1 MNKRKLNMELKG
13 KVAVITG
20 SSGGIGE
27 AIARDLDQAGAKI
40 VLTGRSEEKLK
51 RIAVDLQ
58 QAAIVT
64 GEITAPALP
73 AKLMDAAL
81 THFGQLDIFINN
93 AGVMKIGSIDEVDI
107 EGLCEM
113 VRINLESVVRCSYHV
128 MRHFKQQNSGYLINM
143 SSIAGTRSFPT
154 IGVYNATKFA
164 VEALSDALRMEVAG
178 SGIGVA
184 VVEPGTVETG
194 LYDTWSSDARKV
206 VGEGIM
212 PSDIARAVRFIL
224 EQPDRVRV
232 PRVFMVPYN
241 QQAG

>member
-1 MNKRKLNMELKG
+1 MTRNCINNEQEEIEHGTKLTG

-58 QAAIVT
+58 QPAIVS
-64 GEITAPALP
+64 EITDPALP

-194 LYDTWSSDARKV
+194 L
-206 VGEGIM
+206 
-212 PSDIARAVRFIL
+212 
-224 EQPDRVRV
+224 
-232 PRVFMVPYN
+232 
-241 QQAG
+241 